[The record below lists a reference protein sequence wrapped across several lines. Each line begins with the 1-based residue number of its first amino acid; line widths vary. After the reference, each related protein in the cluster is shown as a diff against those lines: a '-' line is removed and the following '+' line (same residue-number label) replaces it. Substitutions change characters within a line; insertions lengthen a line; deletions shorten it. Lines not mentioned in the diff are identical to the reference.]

1 MMMQI
6 NVITV
11 NNCTDCFILNSFI
24 VICTICMYADKSL
37 FVCEVGIFMI
47 NSVLDIQRLLRRYGI
62 IVYTGKRVNDLAWM
76 EEELKELYRANLLNA
91 QDFQRALLILQKEK
105 GSFME

>member
-1 MMMQI
+1 
-6 NVITV
+6 
-11 NNCTDCFILNSFI
+11 
-24 VICTICMYADKSL
+24 
-37 FVCEVGIFMI
+37 MI